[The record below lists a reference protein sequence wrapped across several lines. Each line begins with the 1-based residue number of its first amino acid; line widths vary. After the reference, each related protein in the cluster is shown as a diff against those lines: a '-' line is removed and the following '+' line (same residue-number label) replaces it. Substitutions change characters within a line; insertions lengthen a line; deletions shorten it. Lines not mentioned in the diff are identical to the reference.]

1 MQQIT
6 FFDVCDPTP
15 PAVCDLLS
23 YDHYIV
29 MFSGGKD
36 SAALYLALRDTGVPN
51 TKIELW
57 HHEIDGREGASLV
70 KSSSKTT
77 PRMRVCSRSWSKLA
91 W

>member
-57 HHEIDGREGASLV
+57 HHEIDGREGASLMIAG
-70 KSSSKTT
+70 KTRIVYSDIQT
-77 PRMRVCSRSWSKLA
+77 MKI
-91 W
+91 